1 MNITI
6 NEAVLEKYNLTLDEF
21 LVLYLCS
28 KEVDIESI
36 IKQLIEN
43 KIVDR
48 DLHNKV
54 SAVVSNNTKEL
65 IASII
70 IDSDKTTINKDVEFN
85 DLAKKMRDLFPE
97 GRKEGTTYYWRDSVA
112 IIARKLKTLVA
123 KFDAKFTE
131 EQALEATR
139 KYVESFN
146 GDFRYMQLLKYFIL
160 KTDKN
165 TGEIRSDFL
174 SLIENPEDSDKLN
187 ENWQSELR

>member
-1 MNITI
+1 M
-6 NEAVLEKYNLTLDEF
+6 
-21 LVLYLCS
+21 
-28 KEVDIESI
+28 
-36 IKQLIEN
+36 
-43 KIVDR
+43 
-48 DLHNKV
+48 HNKV

-123 KFDAKFTE
+123 KFNAKFTE
-131 EQALEATR
+131 EQALEATI

-187 ENWQSELR
+187 ENWQNELR

>member
-28 KEVDIESI
+28 KEVDIENI
-36 IKQLIEN
+36 IKQLIED
-43 KIVDR
+43 KVVDR

-123 KFDAKFTE
+123 KFNAKFTE
-131 EQALEATR
+131 EQ
-139 KYVESFN
+139 V
-146 GDFRYMQLLKYFIL
+146 
-160 KTDKN
+160 
-165 TGEIRSDFL
+165 
-174 SLIENPEDSDKLN
+174 
-187 ENWQSELR
+187 

>member
-28 KEVDIESI
+28 KEVDIENI
-36 IKQLIEN
+36 IKQLIED
-43 KIVDR
+43 KVVDR

-123 KFDAKFTE
+123 KFNAKFTE
-131 EQALEATR
+131 EQALEATK

-187 ENWQSELR
+187 ENWQNELR

>member
-6 NEAVLEKYNLTLDEF
+6 NDAVLEKHNLTLDEF

-28 KEVDIESI
+28 KEVDIEAT
-36 IKQLIEN
+36 IKHLIEVG
-43 KIVDR
+43 IVDR

-70 IDSDKTTINKDVEFN
+70 IDSDKTTINKEREFN
-85 DLAKKMRDLFPE
+85 DLAKKMRELFPE
-97 GRKEGTTYYWRDSVA
+97 GRKEGTTYYWRDSIP

-123 KFDAKFTE
+123 KFGVKFTE
-131 EQALEATR
+131 EEALEATR
-139 KYVESFN
+139 KYVDSFN

-160 KTDKN
+160 KTDKT
-165 TGEIRSDFL
+165 TGDVRSDFL
-174 SLIENPEDSDKLN
+174 SLIQNPEESDSLN
-187 ENWQSELR
+187 ENWLTELR